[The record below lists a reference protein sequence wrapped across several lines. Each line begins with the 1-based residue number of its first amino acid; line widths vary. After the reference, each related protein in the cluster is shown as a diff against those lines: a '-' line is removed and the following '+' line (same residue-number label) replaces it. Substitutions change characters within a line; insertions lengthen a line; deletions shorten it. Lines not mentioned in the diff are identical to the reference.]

1 MSDFTMRA
9 LSAFGFAAV
18 LLFTASVSTP
28 AFAAAPKSCLP
39 GSLKSALSQIRNK
52 FGSPIVLSTHRP
64 GATVRGTGRRSLH
77 ASCRAI
83 DFHPPRGKYKA
94 VLAWLKRNHNGG
106 IGTYSGTHNH
116 IHIDNGPRTR
126 WHKSY

>member
-1 MSDFTMRA
+1 MSDFMMRA
-9 LSAFGFAAV
+9 LGAAAIAAV
-18 LLFTASVSTP
+18 LSVGSLSTP
-28 AFAAAPKSCLP
+28 ISAAAPQSCLP
-39 GSLKSALSQIRNK
+39 GSLKSALSQIRKK
-52 FGSPIVLSTHRP
+52 FGQPTVLSTHRP
-64 GATVRGTGRRSLH
+64 GATIRGSGKRSLH

-94 VLAWLKRNHNGG
+94 VLAWLKQNHNGG

-116 IHIDNGPRTR
+116 IHIDNGRRTR